1 MADPA
6 IRQRRL
12 AQQYLAHSPA
22 QTPAE
27 VVSWLGAV
35 QAQDYAGAL
44 WSLGM
49 RMRAATEAAVEQAF
63 DGGAIL
69 RTHLMR
75 PTWHF
80 VAPADIRWLLA
91 LTAPRVKAQLAY
103 NDRRWGIDGALVR
116 RCNSLIA
123 DALQGQR
130 HRTRSE
136 LGAAL
141 AEAGIDVEGYRLGQL
156 MIHAELDG
164 VVCSGPRRGKQFTYA
179 LLEERVPPA
188 PPLGREEA
196 VAALVRR
203 YFTGHGPATVQDFV
217 WWSGLTVAD
226 ARAGLA
232 AVGTELDQ
240 AVVDGQTYWFAASP
254 LPEAD
259 AAQAALLLPTFDEFL
274 VGYASFDAERRGGRD
289 AGRQLVFE
297 STVVIEGRV
306 AGSWRR
312 TLKKQALVELAPFE
326 PLTADQHAAVAAA
339 AQRYGAFV
347 GLPAQTTIVAADRMP
362 ED

>member
-1 MADPA
+1 MTAPA
-6 IRQRRL
+6 IRQQRL
-12 AQQYLAHSPA
+12 AQQRLTHNQL

-63 DGGAIL
+63 AEGAIL

-80 VAPADIRWLLA
+80 VAPADICWLLA

-103 NDRRWGIDGALVR
+103 NDRRWGIDEALIR

-123 DALQGQR
+123 DALRDQ

-136 LGAAL
+136 LGAVL
-141 AEAGIDVEGYRLGQL
+141 AGAGIDAEGYRLGQL

-164 VVCSGPRRGKQFTYA
+164 IVCSGPRRGKQFTYA

-196 VAALVRR
+196 VAALTRR
-203 YFTGHGPATVQDFV
+203 YFTAHGPATVQDFV

-226 ARAGLA
+226 AKAGLA

-240 AVVDGQTYWFAASP
+240 TVVDGQTYWSAASP
-254 LPEAD
+254 LPEAQ
-259 AAQAALLLPTFDEFL
+259 AADVALLLPTFDEFL
-274 VGYASFDAERRGGRD
+274 VGYASFDAERRGGRGAD
-289 AGRQLVFE
+289 RQLVFE
-297 STVVIEGRV
+297 STVVIGGQV
-306 AGSWRR
+306 TGSWRR
-312 TLKKQALVELAPFE
+312 TLKKQALVEVAPFE
-326 PLTADQHAAVAAA
+326 PLNAAQHAAVVAA

-347 GLPAQTTIVAADRMP
+347 GLPAQSTIISAEDIP
-362 ED
+362 E